1 MQKSSDVENNSEEKD
16 LQNFSPNENDELI
29 FEVDDIQPVV
39 ELEATPETEVVE
51 VEVEKKSESEDVQA
65 EPEPIQEEVKAEIQE
80 SVETQLETAEK
91 ITFSV
96 EPEVQTV
103 VEEFVEEQV
112 AESKPEE
119 QPSNEE
125 SKIEEVPADESNSTE
140 QEVEEPELEQAVEVG
155 IPTEPDVEE
164 QNLQSEVVEETT
176 DEEQDDDDNQIEDE
190 MERKRSKRVI
200 IFLSILIFLLLML
213 IGGGLWLYFSK
224 LKPVLE
230 APKEVVVVHDT
241 IIKEVQPIIDTVPP
255 VVEDTI
261 PAPAV
266 VPAPTDG
273 YYGQRI
279 ANKNKVPTAGWLIGY
294 KATPNEVEA
303 IKIVAEMSYVDGFPC
318 GYYWINDAREGK
330 KLFKVYVGPY
340 KTQAE
345 VEAVF
350 PKIKERVADAHIY
363 SEDKNLLEIY
373 RQQKQVY
380 TAEVEK

>member
-1 MQKSSDVENNSEEKD
+1 MQKGSDVENNSEEKD

-39 ELEATPETEVVE
+39 ELEPTSGPEEVK
-51 VEVEKKSESEDVQA
+51 VEVEKKSETEDAQA
-65 EPEPIQEEVKAEIQE
+65 EPKPIQEEVKKEIQE
-80 SVETQLETAEK
+80 SVETQLETTEE
-91 ITFSV
+91 ISLSV
-96 EPEVQTV
+96 EPEEQTV
-103 VEEFVEEQV
+103 EEV
-112 AESKPEE
+112 AEDQVTESISAE
-119 QPSNEE
+119 QSSNEE
-125 SKIEEVPADESNSTE
+125 SKEVSADESNSTE
-140 QEVEEPELEQAVEVG
+140 QVKEVPEPEQPVEVE
-155 IPTEPDVEE
+155 IPTEPVVEE
-164 QNLQSEVVEETT
+164 QNLQSEVAEETT

-224 LKPVLE
+224 LKPILE

-241 IIKEVQPIIDTVPP
+241 IIKEVQPVVDTVPQI
-255 VVEDTI
+255 VEDTI
-261 PAPAV
+261 PAPV
-266 VPAPTDG
+266 VTQVPTDG

-279 ANKNKVPTAGWLIGY
+279 ANKNKVPTSGWLIGY

-340 KTQAE
+340 KTQEE

-350 PKIKERVADAHIY
+350 PKIQERVADAHIY